1 MAQKRISTGT
11 NGIPEVDCGQI
22 LRQFSSVIK
31 LRTDQ
36 FAMCK
41 AKHPSVLAV
50 LRMRKKTPII
60 ANNLDTKLNYQLCS
74 WDNPKK
80 LLLRNKILNICI
92 SYL

>member
-50 LRMRKKTPII
+50 LRMRKK
-60 ANNLDTKLNYQLCS
+60 NNNSKQFRHKTKLS
-74 WDNPKK
+74 AM
-80 LLLRNKILNICI
+80 LLGQPQKIAPT
-92 SYL
+92 